1 MPDDLAVLGGFHFNP
16 SATCRVAR
24 WEFVPGFVGQLHLA
38 RGAPRIDPIAH
49 GDIQVHRLVAQH
61 VARALERRVKQFRR
75 RFQTERFGVVAHDFE
90 HLGVAPHKRV
100 QAVGRARFEED
111 IAGTDDDR
119 VVDARHVARVARCR
133 FLAVRCIGGIQP
145 LVVGRLFHV
154 IDAGVV
160 AFEISGV
167 RNQGVA
173 TCTDFAVRH
182 VFTVERLVKR
192 VLHHRQLVQ
201 RRLVLA
207 QTVWTVSFVGVDEHV
222 RVELQA
228 IVKFEVA
235 AVGIAGC
242 RGLLVARHTTHAIER
257 QAVLKQCGHGVM
269 RLSVVVSGKMPHR
282 RMARGAFVLQLE
294 LVVGVHQNLVAHLR
308 SPERVAGTV
317 GHEGAA
323 PVVRDVHVPAVGH
336 GLCGE
341 GLTGDAGKA
350 VGVFA
355 VAAGA
360 FATSCKQGVG
370 RIRQTTVRR
379 SELRGMVWAAV
390 LMPMLRSIDGTYQ
403 PQRHQRRTQS
413 YPSNRL
419 HLVQV

>member
-1 MPDDLAVLGGFHFNP
+1 M
-16 SATCRVAR
+16 
-24 WEFVPGFVGQLHLA
+24 
-38 RGAPRIDPIAH
+38 
-49 GDIQVHRLVAQH
+49 
-61 VARALERRVKQFRR
+61 
-75 RFQTERFGVVAHDFE
+75 
-90 HLGVAPHKRV
+90 
-100 QAVGRARFEED
+100 QAVGRARLQEYVPG
-111 IAGTDDDR
+111 ADDDR
-119 VVDARHVARVARCR
+119 GVDAWHVARVARSGL
-133 FLAVRCIGGIQP
+133 LAVRCIRGIQP
-145 LVVGRLFHV
+145 LVIGGLLHV
-154 IDAGVV
+154 IDARVI
-160 AFEISGV
+160 AFEVRGV
-167 RNQGVA
+167 RYQGVA
-173 TCTDFAVRH
+173 PGADFAVGH
-182 VFTVERLVKR
+182 AFTVERLVKR

-379 SELRGMVWAAV
+379 SELRRMVWAAV
-390 LMPMLRSIDGTYQ
+390 LMPMLRSVDGTHQ

-419 HLVQV
+419 HLVQM

>member
-1 MPDDLAVLGGFHFNP
+1 M
-16 SATCRVAR
+16 
-24 WEFVPGFVGQLHLA
+24 
-38 RGAPRIDPIAH
+38 
-49 GDIQVHRLVAQH
+49 
-61 VARALERRVKQFRR
+61 
-75 RFQTERFGVVAHDFE
+75 
-90 HLGVAPHKRV
+90 

-192 VLHHRQLVQ
+192 VLHHRQFVQ
-201 RRLVLA
+201 RRLILA
-207 QTVWTVSFVGVDEHV
+207 QTVWTVGFVGVDEHV
-222 RVELQA
+222 RVKLQA
-228 IVKFEVA
+228 IVKFEVTT
-235 AVGIAGC
+235 VGVPG
-242 RGLLVARHTTHAIER
+242 RRSLLVARHTTHAIER

-379 SELRGMVWAAV
+379 SELRRMVWTAV
-390 LMPMLRSIDGTYQ
+390 LMPMLRSVDGTHQ